1 MTWSLYD
8 PPPRVHSE
16 YYIIPFCEC
25 ANWWWR
31 VDKNNRDVEWS
42 LVFFFFLLIE
52 IRCWSSAAYRIIC
65 AAFLASV
72 NRNRLSIR
80 CAIQAWSGRMK
91 KIVAGESRVSRV
103 SREIS
108 NGWLF
113 DSLTKMQYRMQ
124 YSDIMRKCIVLRARR
139 VTERLLR
146 KDNTKATNS

>member
-1 MTWSLYD
+1 MKFSL
-8 PPPRVHSE
+8 
-16 YYIIPFCEC
+16 
-25 ANWWWR
+25 
-31 VDKNNRDVEWS
+31 
-42 LVFFFFLLIE
+42 FFFLLIE

-146 KDNTKATNS
+146 KDNIKATNS